1 MSLDPR
7 MAITS
12 KGGHYVGSVLSQK
25 PNDANRYASLTCAV
39 SADKTA
45 FSVLRQTSLYGTAA
59 TTNND
64 IGANVV
70 LIEGYYDDDGQGSP
84 SSSSEVSGDVDLSD
98 YLKKSDLAAWA
109 KSANK
114 PTYTAAEVGALPDT
128 TVIPP
133 ATTVTQVLTSGTVI
147 ATINGTN
154 IYAPSYLD
162 VDEKDY

>member
-1 MSLDPR
+1 MSLDSR

-39 SADKTA
+39 SADKTS

-70 LIEGYYDDDGQGSP
+70 LIEGYYDDDGIN
-84 SSSSEVSGDVDLSD
+84 SSDQSGENIDTVVLSNLVTRVTALENIPWVTYYTGSSEPDNSQGENGDL
-98 YLKKSDLAAWA
+98 YLQTD
-109 KSANK
+109 
-114 PTYTAAEVGALPDT
+114 
-128 TVIPP
+128 
-133 ATTVTQVLTSGTVI
+133 
-147 ATINGTN
+147 
-154 IYAPSYLD
+154 
-162 VDEKDY
+162 